1 MSTEQHQDIQ
11 KKIRFSFISLCLCL
25 TFALIHGQIGG
36 GNIAM
41 TIILTLIAII
51 AGIAQFQFQQNINN
65 ITNQQINSE
74 TESNKSNE
82 KNHKHVEQYLT
93 LAHQIIDIWAG
104 QTELAR
110 NQGDEN
116 INQLATNFA
125 QIKEQLAEA
134 IQTSQQTSG
143 EMSGDSGLT
152 QIIAQSE
159 ISLNG
164 IIQSLHDAMVSRDK
178 ILGEINNLS
187 AIAEELSKMGDEV
200 AGIASQTN
208 LLALNAAIEAAR
220 AGEAGRGFAVV
231 ADEVRTLSSRSGE
244 TGARITQ
251 TIEQVNATLQN
262 TLTKTQEF
270 TEQDASLIHAAEE
283 TITQVIAN
291 YSDAGEKIILSA
303 SQLEQENTTVQ
314 LAIDDVLVSLQF
326 QDRVSQILGHVF
338 DDMNKLAPNYQ
349 QCQQSFSQGSA
360 IKPVDINQWL
370 DNIKKTYTTLEQ
382 VAVHDGDEKKQG
394 SNNNDEI
401 TFF

>member
-1 MSTEQHQDIQ
+1 MTTEEQQNIQ
-11 KKIRFSFISLCLCL
+11 KKILFSFIALCLCL
-25 TFALIHGQIGG
+25 AFALINGQV
-36 GNIAM
+36 GNASVIITVLLSIFAIA
-41 TIILTLIAII
+41 TAFAL
-51 AGIAQFQFQQNINN
+51 FNFQQQLNDFLIRQNQATDKSQQTNN
-65 ITNQQINSE
+65 QDNTY
-74 TESNKSNE
+74 
-82 KNHKHVEQYLT
+82 VEQYLD
-93 LAHQIIDIWAG
+93 LAHQIIDVWAG

-110 NQGDEN
+110 GQGDEN

-125 QIKEQLAEA
+125 QIKEQLAQA
-134 IQTSQQTSG
+134 IETSQATSG
-143 EMSGDSGLT
+143 DMSGDSGLT
-152 QIIAQSE
+152 HIISQSE
-159 ISLNG
+159 QSLNN
-164 IIQSLHDAMVSRDK
+164 IIQSLHDAMVGRDQ

-231 ADEVRTLSSRSGE
+231 ADEVRTLSTRSGE

-270 TEQDASLIHAAEE
+270 TDQDASLINAAEE
-283 TITQVIAN
+283 TIKQVIEN

-303 SQLEQENTTVQ
+303 NQLEQENSAVQ
-314 LAIDDVLVSLQF
+314 LAIDEVLVSLQF

-338 DDMNKLAPNYQ
+338 DDMNKLAPNYH
-349 QCQQSFSQGSA
+349 QCQQDFNQGIA

-370 DNIKKTYTTLEQ
+370 NNIKQTYTTLEQ
-382 VAVHDGDEKKQG
+382 VAVHDGSERKQN
-394 SNNNDEI
+394 SNNDEI